1 MCGEKIWFSSV
12 CVPSSGSPPRV
23 RGKACSSLSIISLY
37 GITPACAGKRTQGGI
52 ISMQDEDHPRVCGEK
67 DQTKYQLT
75 RGQGSPPRM
84 RGKAVIAAG
93 TRRAV
98 RITPAYAGKSQPW
111 RSYSQRRWDHPR
123 VCGEKGFRFRF
134 HVLPPGSPPRMR
146 GKVIR
151 CEELARVVGITPACA
166 GKS

>member
-1 MCGEKIWFSSV
+1 
-12 CVPSSGSPPRV
+12 
-23 RGKACSSLSIISLY
+23 
-37 GITPACAGKRTQGGI
+37 
-52 ISMQDEDHPRVCGEK
+52 MQRDHPRVCGEK

-123 VCGEKGFRFRF
+123 VCGEKHTNISVRPI
-134 HVLPPGSPPRMR
+134 PPGSPPRMR
-146 GKVIR
+146 GKGISFSVS
-151 CEELARVVGITPACA
+151 CSSSGITPAYA
-166 GKS
+166 GKSLFRILRSYHRWDHPRVCGEKTQRQSRRGKVQGSPPRMRGKDTLVL